1 MNSRLTATENM
12 RAIKLAYIPA
22 GKMLAVPDNEGG
34 GEWRKFDPEPES
46 QTMSR
51 IAESSSTMLGAYK
64 TIARDRGAPVAYV
77 PTFSQ
82 VPDVDPGFMNQR
94 VVTKRKSY
102 LPVVAFDNFKS
113 ELYPRAPPLWTTSV
127 GDPARLF
134 ER

>member
-1 MNSRLTATENM
+1 MNSRLTAAENM

-22 GKMLAVPDNEGG
+22 GEMLAVPDNEGG
-34 GEWRKFDPEPES
+34 GEWRKFDPKPES
-46 QTMSR
+46 QTLPR
-51 IAESSSTMLGAYK
+51 IAESPQTMLGAYK
-64 TIARDRGAPVAYV
+64 KIAIDRPPVAYV

-113 ELYPRAPPLWTTSV
+113 ELYPQAPPLWKTSV
-127 GDPARLF
+127 GDPARQF